1 MLLVLSFYFS
11 QTYLNTLKLTA
22 NKIYFICLTTIV
34 SLLWEI
40 GAKYFSC
47 KQNLHILI
55 YPVFCGRFIW
65 CSRCYQYNNTYV
77 LDIGLYDAA
86 GLLLWRSP
94 QRYFFFKREASE
106 AAWCLLV
113 GGHKYLCI
121 NSNYRLG
128 PAQAWGWE
136 GIDTSYKY
144 KWSWKDTGVLSGR
157 PPIYVFL
164 IYFFPSDS
172 TQSVR
177 LLQTK
182 ANRLQNTEYLLVA
195 STRESQDRYSCL
207 LYSKKIETGF
217 ASQCFYSIRGLC

>member
-1 MLLVLSFYFS
+1 MGDLSDVHDAI
-11 QTYLNTLKLTA
+11 NTITHM
-22 NKIYFICLTTIV
+22 
-34 SLLWEI
+34 SW
-40 GAKYFSC
+40 
-47 KQNLHILI
+47 ILD
-55 YPVFCGRFIW
+55 FMMR
-65 CSRCYQYNNTYV
+65 
-77 LDIGLYDAA
+77 LDYSSEEAHKGI
-86 GLLLWRSP
+86 
-94 QRYFFFKREASE
+94 FFFKREASE

>member
-11 QTYLNTLKLTA
+11 QTYLNTLKLIA

-34 SLLWEI
+34 SLLWKI
-40 GAKYFSC
+40 GAEYFSC

-55 YPVFCGRFIW
+55 YPVFCGRFSW

-77 LDIGLYDAA
+77 LDTGLYDAA

-94 QRYFFFKREASE
+94 QRYFFFLKREASE
-106 AAWCLLV
+106 AVWCLLV

-136 GIDTSYKY
+136 DIDTCCKH
-144 KWSWKDTGVLSGR
+144 KWSWKDTWGFKWKASFICFSNLFL
-157 PPIYVFL
+157 PIWFYPVCP
-164 IYFFPSDS
+164 IIANKGK
-172 TQSVR
+172 
-177 LLQTK
+177 QTPK
-182 ANRLQNTEYLLVA
+182 YRI
-195 STRESQDRYSCL
+195 SSC
-207 LYSKKIETGF
+207 S
-217 ASQCFYSIRGLC
+217 